1 MPTLQRSFPSA
12 LFVVAAALVFPIRAA
27 EPDPKAVSYTLPD
40 KIEWKKGANADT
52 ATIQGDPTKPGIY
65 IQLIKWHPHNM
76 SRPHTHNTERYI
88 TVLSGTWWIGTGPK
102 YDPASTF
109 PVTAGTYVVDRANEI
124 HYDGA
129 KDVECELEIVGM
141 GPVVTTGAE
150 AK

>member
-1 MPTLQRSFPSA
+1 MSTLQRSIASA
-12 LFVVAAALVFPIRAA
+12 ALVAAAILLIPGRAA
-27 EPDPKAVSYTLPD
+27 EPDPKAISYTLPD

-109 PVTAGTYVVDRANEI
+109 PVTAGTYVVDHANEI

-150 AK
+150 GK